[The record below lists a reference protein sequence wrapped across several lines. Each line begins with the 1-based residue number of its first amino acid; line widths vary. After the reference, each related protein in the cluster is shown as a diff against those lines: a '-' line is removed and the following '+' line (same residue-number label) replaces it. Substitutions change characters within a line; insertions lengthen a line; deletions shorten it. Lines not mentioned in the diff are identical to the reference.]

1 MTGHRG
7 QGHRQPVRHH
17 RPCSRMRARRP
28 PLPIRPRRIRRRR
41 PRQSRLP
48 HHPPLPRRRL
58 LPRRIRPPA
67 PADRRVR
74 AAATPGASAR
84 DPMGCPLRPRIT
96 GRVRAFPAVR
106 STARAADPTF
116 CAETSRWLQPPGEP
130 GVSTCMSRTPG
141 SLQQMVGSRLS
152 LSLTASPT
160 AARRAREAL
169 ASGSDVLYRKL
180 GRDGLL
186 LLTEL
191 VNNAVIHG
199 SRSPSDEVSVE
210 ILGSPT
216 SVRVEVRDD
225 GAEFSWRHPPDSPER
240 VTGYGLV
247 LVDAV
252 AESWG
257 IDASSGRTCVW
268 FEL

>member
-1 MTGHRG
+1 
-7 QGHRQPVRHH
+7 
-17 RPCSRMRARRP
+17 
-28 PLPIRPRRIRRRR
+28 
-41 PRQSRLP
+41 
-48 HHPPLPRRRL
+48 
-58 LPRRIRPPA
+58 
-67 PADRRVR
+67 
-74 AAATPGASAR
+74 
-84 DPMGCPLRPRIT
+84 
-96 GRVRAFPAVR
+96 
-106 STARAADPTF
+106 
-116 CAETSRWLQPPGEP
+116 
-130 GVSTCMSRTPG
+130 
-141 SLQQMVGSRLS
+141 MVGRRLS

-160 AARRAREAL
+160 AARQAREAV
-169 ASGSDVLYRKL
+169 AGRSDALHRRL

-199 SRSPSDEVSVE
+199 SRSAVDEVSVE
-210 ILGSPT
+210 IWESPT

-225 GAEFSWRHPPDSPER
+225 GAGFSWRHPPDGPER

-257 IDASSGRTCVW
+257 IEASTGRTCVW